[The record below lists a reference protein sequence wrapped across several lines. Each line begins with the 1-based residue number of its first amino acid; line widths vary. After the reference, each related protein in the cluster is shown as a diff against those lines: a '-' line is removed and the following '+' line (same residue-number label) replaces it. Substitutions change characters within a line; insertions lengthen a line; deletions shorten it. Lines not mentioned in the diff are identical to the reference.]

1 MKIEIR
7 SDLYKREKYLEKIRG
22 FYHEC
27 EVIKVLTGVRRCGK
41 SSIMNMIAG
50 ELLTGGVKEENI
62 LYFNL
67 DKKPYDTVT
76 TAEELDAL
84 ISENSKTD
92 GIKYLF
98 IDEIQNVEG
107 FERVINSWREERD
120 FSIFITGSNSYLLS
134 GELVT
139 KLTGRYIEFNIL
151 PLSFEEYIGFK
162 KFFGKSISGDNLTEL
177 RSYILEGGFP
187 YVVRLNSLNDKRTY
201 VQSLIEEIY
210 EKDVKR
216 RVRIR
221 NRAAFD
227 AVVNAVKSGRI
238 SEARIDESVK
248 RIMNLKER
256 LAMPEWW
263 KKSAVYQVYPK
274 SFSDTTGTGAGDIRG
289 IIERLDYLQKLGVNA
304 VWMTLVYPSPMVDNG
319 YDISDYTAINP
330 DFGTMADF
338 EELIREA
345 DKRGIKIVMD
355 LVFNHSSNQHNP
367 ATTQK
372 LTGTFGETPKLT
384 AHLPRTGGAYSAAV
398 HGHSARNAGNTT
410 STLSRKNSQT
420 STGKTPTY
428 AKHSMTQQISGSIK
442 VSEVSG

>member
-41 SSIMNMIAG
+41 SSIMNLIAG
-50 ELLTGGVKEENI
+50 DLLTGGVKEDNI

-67 DKKPYDTVT
+67 DKKPYNTVT

-84 ISENSKTD
+84 IAENSKAN

-201 VQSLIEEIY
+201 VQSLIDEIY

-227 AVVNAVKSGRI
+227 AVMRYIVNNFGATTSIQNIVDDFAKTGVTIKKETVNRYIGALISAKIIMPCERFDMKSRRSISGEKKFYLSDLSFYYAYNTDNRINFGPVLENIVYTYAASRDYMISVGRI
-238 SEARIDESVK
+238 GRLECDFILRDKEMNYSYVQVAYTILESRETEDREYRALESIK
-248 RIMNLKER
+248 NDN
-256 LAMPEWW
+256 
-263 KKSAVYQVYPK
+263 YPK
-274 SFSDTTGTGAGDIRG
+274 YLLTTDTLLQKRNG
-289 IIERLDYLQKLGVNA
+289 IIHAN
-304 VWMTLVYPSPMVDNG
+304 
-319 YDISDYTAINP
+319 
-330 DFGTMADF
+330 
-338 EELIREA
+338 LIEF
-345 DKRGIKIVMD
+345 IKD
-355 LVFNHSSNQHNP
+355 
-367 ATTQK
+367 
-372 LTGTFGETPKLT
+372 GCTF
-384 AHLPRTGGAYSAAV
+384 
-398 HGHSARNAGNTT
+398 
-410 STLSRKNSQT
+410 
-420 STGKTPTY
+420 
-428 AKHSMTQQISGSIK
+428 
-442 VSEVSG
+442 

>member
-7 SDLYKREKYLEKIRG
+7 SDLYKRKKYLEKIRG

-50 ELLTGGVKEENI
+50 ELLTGGVKEDNI
-62 LYFNL
+62 LYLNL
-67 DKKPYDTVT
+67 DKKPYDNVT
-76 TAEELDAL
+76 TAEELDTL

-107 FERVINSWREERD
+107 FEHVINSWREERD

-151 PLSFEEYIGFK
+151 PLSFEEYICFK

-201 VQSLIEEIY
+201 VQSLIDEIY

-227 AVVNAVKSGRI
+227 SVMRYIVNNFGATTSIQNIVDDFAKTGVTIKKETVNRYIGALISAKIVIPCERFDMKSRRSISGEKKYYLSDLSFYYAYNTDNRINFGPVLENIVYTYAASRDYTISVGRI
-238 SEARIDESVK
+238 GRLECDFILRDNEMNYSYVQVAYTILESRETEDREYRALESIK
-248 RIMNLKER
+248 NDN
-256 LAMPEWW
+256 
-263 KKSAVYQVYPK
+263 YPK
-274 SFSDTTGTGAGDIRG
+274 YLLTTDALLQKRNG
-289 IIERLDYLQKLGVNA
+289 IIHANL
-304 VWMTLVYPSPMVDNG
+304 
-319 YDISDYTAINP
+319 I
-330 DFGTMADF
+330 DF
-338 EELIREA
+338 
-345 DKRGIKIVMD
+345 IKE
-355 LVFNHSSNQHNP
+355 
-367 ATTQK
+367 
-372 LTGTFGETPKLT
+372 GRTF
-384 AHLPRTGGAYSAAV
+384 
-398 HGHSARNAGNTT
+398 
-410 STLSRKNSQT
+410 
-420 STGKTPTY
+420 
-428 AKHSMTQQISGSIK
+428 
-442 VSEVSG
+442 

>member
-41 SSIMNMIAG
+41 SSIMNLIAG
-50 ELLTGGVKEENI
+50 ELLTGGVKEDNI

-201 VQSLIEEIY
+201 VQSLIDEIY

-227 AVVNAVKSGRI
+227 AVMRYIVNNFGATTSIQNIVDDFAKTGVTIKKETVNRYIGALISAKIIMPCERFDMKSRRSISGEKKFYLSDLSFYYAYNTDNRINFGPVLENIVYTYAASRDYMISVGRI
-238 SEARIDESVK
+238 GRLECDFILRDNEMNYSYVQVAYTILESRETEDREYRALESIK
-248 RIMNLKER
+248 NDN
-256 LAMPEWW
+256 
-263 KKSAVYQVYPK
+263 YPK
-274 SFSDTTGTGAGDIRG
+274 YLLTTDTLLQKRNG
-289 IIERLDYLQKLGVNA
+289 IIHANMIE
-304 VWMTLVYPSPMVDNG
+304 
-319 YDISDYTAINP
+319 
-330 DFGTMADF
+330 F
-338 EELIREA
+338 
-345 DKRGIKIVMD
+345 IKD
-355 LVFNHSSNQHNP
+355 
-367 ATTQK
+367 
-372 LTGTFGETPKLT
+372 GCTF
-384 AHLPRTGGAYSAAV
+384 
-398 HGHSARNAGNTT
+398 
-410 STLSRKNSQT
+410 
-420 STGKTPTY
+420 
-428 AKHSMTQQISGSIK
+428 
-442 VSEVSG
+442 

>member
-41 SSIMNMIAG
+41 SSIMNLIAG
-50 ELLTGGVKEENI
+50 ELLTGGVKEDNI

-67 DKKPYDTVT
+67 DKKPYNTVT

-84 ISENSKTD
+84 IAENSKAN

-162 KFFGKSISGDNLTEL
+162 RFFGKSISGDNLTEL

-201 VQSLIEEIY
+201 VQSLIDEIY

-227 AVVNAVKSGRI
+227 AVMRYIVNNFGATTSIQNIVDDFAKTGVTIKKETVNRYIGALISAKIIMPCERFDMKSRRSISGEKKFYLSDLSFYYAYNTDNRINFGPVLENIVYTYAASRDYMISVGRI
-238 SEARIDESVK
+238 GRLECDFILRDNEMNYSYVQVAYTILESREAEDREYRALESIK
-248 RIMNLKER
+248 NDN
-256 LAMPEWW
+256 
-263 KKSAVYQVYPK
+263 YPK
-274 SFSDTTGTGAGDIRG
+274 YLLTTDTLLQKRNG
-289 IIERLDYLQKLGVNA
+289 IIHAN
-304 VWMTLVYPSPMVDNG
+304 
-319 YDISDYTAINP
+319 
-330 DFGTMADF
+330 
-338 EELIREA
+338 LIEF
-345 DKRGIKIVMD
+345 IKD
-355 LVFNHSSNQHNP
+355 
-367 ATTQK
+367 
-372 LTGTFGETPKLT
+372 GCTF
-384 AHLPRTGGAYSAAV
+384 
-398 HGHSARNAGNTT
+398 
-410 STLSRKNSQT
+410 
-420 STGKTPTY
+420 
-428 AKHSMTQQISGSIK
+428 
-442 VSEVSG
+442 

>member
-41 SSIMNMIAG
+41 SSIMNLIAG
-50 ELLTGGVKEENI
+50 ELLTGGVKEDNI

-67 DKKPYDTVT
+67 DKKPYNTVT

-139 KLTGRYIEFNIL
+139 KLTGRYIEFKIL

-201 VQSLIEEIY
+201 VQSLIDEIY

-227 AVVNAVKSGRI
+227 AVMRYIVNNFGATTSIQNIVDDFAKTGVTIKKETVNRYIGALISAKIIMPCERFDMKSRRSISGEKKFYLSDLSFYYAYNTDNRINFGPVLENIVYTYAASRDYMISVGRI
-238 SEARIDESVK
+238 GRLECDFILRDNEMNYSYVQVAYTILESRETEDREYRALESIK
-248 RIMNLKER
+248 NDN
-256 LAMPEWW
+256 
-263 KKSAVYQVYPK
+263 YPK
-274 SFSDTTGTGAGDIRG
+274 YLLTTDTLLQKRNG
-289 IIERLDYLQKLGVNA
+289 IIHAN
-304 VWMTLVYPSPMVDNG
+304 
-319 YDISDYTAINP
+319 
-330 DFGTMADF
+330 
-338 EELIREA
+338 LIEF
-345 DKRGIKIVMD
+345 IKD
-355 LVFNHSSNQHNP
+355 
-367 ATTQK
+367 
-372 LTGTFGETPKLT
+372 GCTF
-384 AHLPRTGGAYSAAV
+384 
-398 HGHSARNAGNTT
+398 
-410 STLSRKNSQT
+410 
-420 STGKTPTY
+420 
-428 AKHSMTQQISGSIK
+428 
-442 VSEVSG
+442 

>member
-41 SSIMNMIAG
+41 SSIMNLIAG
-50 ELLTGGVKEENI
+50 ELLTGGVKEDNI

-67 DKKPYDTVT
+67 DKKPYNTVT

-84 ISENSKTD
+84 IAENSKAD

-98 IDEIQNVEG
+98 IDEIQNVEE

-139 KLTGRYIEFNIL
+139 KLTGRYIELNIL

-162 KFFGKSISGDNLTEL
+162 KFFGKSIASDNLTEL

-201 VQSLIEEIY
+201 VQSLIDEIY

-227 AVVNAVKSGRI
+227 AVMRYVVNNFGATTSIQNIVDDFAKTGVTIKKETVNRYIGALISAKIIMPCERFDMKSRRSISGEKKYYLSDLSFYYAYNTDNRINFGPVLENIVYTYAASRDYMISVGRI
-238 SEARIDESVK
+238 GRLECDFILRDNEMNYSYVQVAYTILESRETEDREYRALESIK
-248 RIMNLKER
+248 NDN
-256 LAMPEWW
+256 
-263 KKSAVYQVYPK
+263 YPK
-274 SFSDTTGTGAGDIRG
+274 YLLTTDTLLQKRNG
-289 IIERLDYLQKLGVNA
+289 IIHAN
-304 VWMTLVYPSPMVDNG
+304 
-319 YDISDYTAINP
+319 
-330 DFGTMADF
+330 
-338 EELIREA
+338 LIEF
-345 DKRGIKIVMD
+345 IKD
-355 LVFNHSSNQHNP
+355 
-367 ATTQK
+367 
-372 LTGTFGETPKLT
+372 GCTF
-384 AHLPRTGGAYSAAV
+384 
-398 HGHSARNAGNTT
+398 
-410 STLSRKNSQT
+410 
-420 STGKTPTY
+420 
-428 AKHSMTQQISGSIK
+428 
-442 VSEVSG
+442 